1 MVPMRYNRGLKSAW
15 SLHARPTMDARYAV
29 LLTPPKPSGPTQLLF
44 YKQNTSISPLF
55 ATLTSRPQI
64 AENAATL
71 SPFPATLTASSPVT
85 PVFAT
90 LTKNAGVSLPLFP
103 FWISPLVTP
112 HSPLPPGETHHL
124 SCLSPPGSPKR
135 KTPSFL
141 FNSLRTVLQLRGR
154 GRDPLI

>member
-90 LTKNAGVSLPLFP
+90 LTKNAGVSHPLPTLD
-103 FWISPLVTP
+103 LATR
-112 HSPLPPGETHHL
+112 HSPLPPGEAHHL
-124 SCLSPPGSPKR
+124 SCLSLPGSPKR